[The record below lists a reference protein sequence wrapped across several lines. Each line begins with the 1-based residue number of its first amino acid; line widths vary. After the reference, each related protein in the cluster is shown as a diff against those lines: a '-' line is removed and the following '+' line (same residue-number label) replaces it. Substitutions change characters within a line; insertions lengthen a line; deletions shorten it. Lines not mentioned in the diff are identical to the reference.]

1 MIRLVTVSNSIE
13 ATLIQ
18 QRLEMEAIESFTTN
32 EHITTLLPHL
42 SGILGHG
49 IQIMVREDQ
58 YQKAKEILGKSEKT
72 PECPECGSKNIGY
85 GMRGKQRFGDR
96 LLIFLSVLFAMPMG
110 NIKNKYYCKDCNNA
124 FE

>member
-1 MIRLVTVSNSIE
+1 
-13 ATLIQ
+13 
-18 QRLEMEAIESFTTN
+18 MEGIESFTTN

-42 SGILGHG
+42 NGILGHG

-58 YQKAKEILGKSEKT
+58 YQKAKEILGKNERAL
-72 PECPECGSKNIGY
+72 ECPECGSKNIGY
-85 GMRGKQRFGDR
+85 GMRGTQRLGDR
-96 LLIFLSVLFAMPMG
+96 FLIFLSVLFAMPMG